1 LRFGDL
7 FLLPAVAEAD
17 AEAVVAVAAAEELEE
32 GDGME
37 LFLKL
42 FGNGA
47 EIDGERWEFALL
59 VN

>member
-7 FLLPAVAEAD
+7 FLLPVVAEAD
-17 AEAVVAVAAAEELEE
+17 AEAVVAAAAAEELEG

-42 FGNGA
+42 FGNGE
-47 EIDGERWEFALL
+47 EIDGER
-59 VN
+59 